1 MHLEMSVSKIKAN
14 FTEMTSNTIYI
25 VAFGVGFKCPRK
37 LYLNTECVCGGGG
50 DGCLPDSDGSGL
62 MNVMLN
68 AGPRN
73 SVPRFAEI

>member
-37 LYLNTECVCGGGG
+37 IYLNTECVGERMPSRFRRLWFDERDVECGTKKF
-50 DGCLPDSDGSGL
+50 C
-62 MNVMLN
+62 
-68 AGPRN
+68 AK
-73 SVPRFAEI
+73 IC